1 MGGLVQSRYPA
12 RTRRENYLPYNFFYL
27 LLIFSMED
35 SINYTHII
43 PSSKK
48 SVVLSLKQYHLTLIY
63 YRVPTSRNLIW
74 EDFKNSSAR
83 LINGPKIC
91 VICAEL
97 LDTENKNITLKK
109 CTLFPLNR
117 GKREQFSWKKDSWS
131 QTHNASS
138 YLSNGIKVKVQ
149 EDYWNSNIE
158 EIIYST
164 SVNTSNLYL
173 YLFDR

>member
-1 MGGLVQSRYPA
+1 M
-12 RTRRENYLPYNFFYL
+12 TRKENYLPYNFFFL
-27 LLIFSMED
+27 ILIFSMED
-35 SINYTHII
+35 SINYARII

-63 YRVPTSRNLIW
+63 YRVPTSRNLIS

-83 LINGPKIC
+83 LISGPKTC

-97 LDTENKNITLKK
+97 LDTENKNITFKI

-117 GKREQFSWKKDSWS
+117 GKYEQFSWEKDSWS

-138 YLSNGIKVKVQ
+138 YHSNGIKVNVQ
-149 EDYWNSNIE
+149 EYYWNSNIE

-173 YLFDR
+173 HFFW